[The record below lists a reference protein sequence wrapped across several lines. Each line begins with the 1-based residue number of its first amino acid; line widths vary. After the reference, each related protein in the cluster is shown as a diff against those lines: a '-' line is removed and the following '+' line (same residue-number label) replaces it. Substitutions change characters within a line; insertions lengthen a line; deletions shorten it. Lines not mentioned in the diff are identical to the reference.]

1 MTNAFAGFFHLISF
15 VCAALF
21 LTSLATP
28 GVATAQNEAVL
39 VLDHSN
45 SMWGRIEREPKVS
58 LMRNAIG
65 AILHE
70 KSGKLELGVIAYGTQ
85 KKKSCETIET
95 LKPLGAIDPAADAK
109 AINAANPKG
118 TAPVAA
124 SLTEAAKL
132 FKTETG
138 ARSVILVTDST
149 DDCEADTC
157 AVAES
162 LKAQSPQSVVHVV
175 AFDAKI
181 TETLQDLACISEN
194 TGGLFQTAQNAAELN
209 DALRKS
215 LQLAEDG
222 LTEDPDGRTI
232 PILAPSQPGPEGE
245 AFTSNEP
252 GTLLLSAILAKGTP
266 ELNNGLVWRIY
277 DGTVQQDGSYKLLQR
292 FETARSTVS
301 LKPGQYL
308 INAAYGQANLTKRV
322 TVWPE
327 KRQDDVFNLNAGG
340 LRLYATLAQQ
350 PLISEQSLS
359 FDVLSEDTDQ
369 FGNRRKVISGA
380 KPGVVLRLN
389 SGNYRVESVYG
400 DANAIME
407 VDVSV
412 EPGKL
417 TEATIDHQAG
427 KVTFRLVEKP
437 GGEAMANSTW
447 QIFASDGQLVKRSGG
462 AFPSHVLAAGSYD
475 VRVKHGEKEFAAK
488 FSVDAG
494 DKKQVEVVMP

>member
-1 MTNAFAGFFHLISF
+1 MTKAFAGFTYLLSAI
-15 VCAALF
+15 CAAFF

-28 GVATAQNEAVL
+28 GTAAAQNEAVL
-39 VLDHSN
+39 ILDHSN

-58 LMRNAIG
+58 LMRNVIG

-70 KSGKLELGVIAYGTQ
+70 KKSGKLELGVIAYGTQ

-109 AINAANPKG
+109 AINAPNPKG
-118 TAPVAA
+118 TAAVAA

-132 FKTETG
+132 FTTESG

-149 DDCEADTC
+149 DDCEADPC
-157 AVAES
+157 AVAEN

-175 AFDAKI
+175 AFDAKS

-222 LTEDPDGRTI
+222 LTEDPDGRPI
-232 PILAPSQPGPEGE
+232 PILAPPQAGPESE

-266 ELNNGLVWRIY
+266 ELTNGLIWRIY
-277 DGTVQQDGSYKLLQR
+277 DGTVQQDGSYKLLHR
-292 FETARSTVS
+292 FDTARTTVS

-340 LRLYATLAQQ
+340 LRLYATLAQ
-350 PLISEQSLS
+350 PAFDFRTISFFRRS
-359 FDVLSEDTDQ
+359 F
-369 FGNRRKVISGA
+369 RR
-380 KPGVVLRLN
+380 
-389 SGNYRVESVYG
+389 
-400 DANAIME
+400 
-407 VDVSV
+407 
-412 EPGKL
+412 
-417 TEATIDHQAG
+417 
-427 KVTFRLVEKP
+427 
-437 GGEAMANSTW
+437 
-447 QIFASDGQLVKRSGG
+447 DGSIR
-462 AFPSHVLAAGSYD
+462 
-475 VRVKHGEKEFAAK
+475 
-488 FSVDAG
+488 
-494 DKKQVEVVMP
+494 